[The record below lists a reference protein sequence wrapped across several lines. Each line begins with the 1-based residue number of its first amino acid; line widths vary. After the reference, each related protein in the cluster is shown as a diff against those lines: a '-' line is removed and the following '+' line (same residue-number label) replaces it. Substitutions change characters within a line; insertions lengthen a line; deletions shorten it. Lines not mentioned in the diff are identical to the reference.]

1 MTPAPILTR
10 SGPEMMV
17 KASGI
22 VDGLGILGPIHPA
35 RASDALLM
43 GALIHAIILHR
54 IGASPT
60 TAHAMLASALHWA
73 QAADETE
80 QTLRRVAARNLR
92 RETDAGLSIGKA
104 DE

>member
-80 QTLRRVAARNLR
+80 QSLRRIAH
-92 RETDAGLSIGKA
+92 RELTREVDPAPSIGEA
-104 DE
+104 DK